1 MGRPLVLEVHR
12 ASAEGLASRLAAL
25 QSPGGTFLSR
35 VSLPW
40 GEVED
45 RNCFVTALVVREL
58 HGIAGLDVVTEARR
72 QALAY
77 LLRSGYPVY
86 RDLYSFYPLRSH
98 PFWMRSALYPDA
110 DDTAVINLE
119 LARAGL
125 TSTAALAG
133 VAERYLLRY
142 RATGELGRYHDR
154 PWHREGAF
162 LTWLT
167 TAPVA
172 NPIDCC
178 VNTNVIALLAVAGLR
193 GEQGYTAACEMIN
206 DAARRVPRSAGYSRR
221 FTPFY
226 PGPGE
231 WRRALRHAVDVGAA
245 ELAPALEALEAVP
258 DPSPRAVCCDVT
270 GTVVWRSEALALARQ
285 LRARALGGE
294 DR

>member
-1 MGRPLVLEVHR
+1 MGGPLVIEVHG
-12 ASAEGLASRLAAL
+12 ASAGDLASRLAAL
-25 QSPGGTFLSR
+25 QSPGGTFVSQ

-58 HGIAGLDVVTEARR
+58 HGIAGPGTVTEARR
-72 QALAY
+72 KALAY
-77 LLRSGYPVY
+77 LLRSRYPGY
-86 RDLYSFYPLRSH
+86 RDLFSFYPLRSH
-98 PFWMRSALYPDA
+98 PFWMRAALYPDA

-125 TSTAALAG
+125 TSTAELAG

-142 RATGELGRYHDR
+142 RATGELARYLDR
-154 PWHREGAF
+154 PWHRDGAF

-178 VNTNVIALLAVAGLR
+178 VNTNVIALLAAAGLR
-193 GEQGYTAACEMIN
+193 GAEGYTAACEMVN
-206 DAARRVPRSAGYSRR
+206 DAARQVSGAAGYSRR

-231 WRRALRHAVDVGAA
+231 WRRALRHAVDAGAA
-245 ELAPALEALEAVP
+245 ELTPALQALAATP
-258 DPSPRAVCCDVT
+258 DPGPGAICCDVT
-270 GTVVWRSEALALARQ
+270 GTVTWRSEALQVARQ
-285 LRARALGGE
+285 LRARVLNGE
-294 DR
+294 HR